1 MMAIMN
7 VLIKL
12 LLAIALAPLAS
23 GLITKIK
30 NNLRLRRGPDILQP
44 YRNLWKLFGKEEIV
58 PENSSWIF
66 RVTPFVVLAT
76 SVTAVL
82 LLPLTPLGPGLG
94 RVGDLLA
101 IIFILALGRFF
112 LALAALDAGS
122 SFGGIGSSREMFI
135 SSYVEPAACLVIFAL
150 YLAPGPLWSVAHLL
164 AGAALLIVVL
174 AETSRLPVDNQE
186 THLELTMVHEAMLLD
201 YSGPS
206 LALLELSA
214 QIKQLFWLCWLVGIV
229 CPLAVLPYAV
239 CLLILVL
246 VIALIEVGIAKY
258 RLFKVPDLIVFSVI
272 LALLAVVSALL
283 GV

>member
-1 MMAIMN
+1 MAIIN
-7 VLIKL
+7 IILRL
-12 LLAIALAPLAS
+12 LFLVALAPLAG

-30 NNLRLRRGPDILQP
+30 NNLRLRQGQGLLQP

-58 PENSSWIF
+58 PANSSWIF

-82 LLPLTPLGPGLG
+82 LLPLTPFGPGLG
-94 RVGDLLA
+94 RTGDLLA

-135 SSYVEPAACLVIFAL
+135 ASFVEPAACLVIFTL
-150 YLAPGPLWSVAHLL
+150 YLTPSPLWSIAHLL
-164 AGAALLIVVL
+164 AGAALLIVIL
-174 AETSRLPVDNQE
+174 AETARLPVDNQE

-201 YSGPS
+201 YSGPA

-214 QIKQLFWLCWLVGIV
+214 QIKQLFWLCFLVGVI
-229 CPLAVLPYAV
+229 CPLAILPYSA
-239 CLLILVL
+239 CLILLAL

>member
-1 MMAIMN
+1 MIVMN
-7 VLIKL
+7 KILWL
-12 LLAIALAPLAS
+12 ALAIGLAPLVS

-30 NNLRLRRGPDILQP
+30 NNLRLRQGQGVLQP

-58 PENSSWIF
+58 PANTSWIF
-66 RVTPFVVLAT
+66 RVTPFVVFAT
-76 SVTAVL
+76 SVAAVFFL
-82 LLPLTPLGPGLG
+82 S
-94 RVGDLLA
+94 GDLLT

-122 SFGGIGSSREMFI
+122 SFGGMGSSREMFI
-135 SSYVEPAACLVIFAL
+135 SSFAEPAACLVIFAL
-150 YLAPGPLWSVAHLL
+150 YLTPGSTWSLAHLL
-164 AGAALLIVVL
+164 AGLALLIVIL

-214 QIKQLFWLCWLVGIV
+214 QIKQLFWLCLLVGII
-229 CPLAVLPYAV
+229 CPLALLPYSF
-239 CLLILVL
+239 CLLSLII
-246 VIALIEVGIAKY
+246 VIAFIEVGIAKY
-258 RLFKVPDLIVFSVI
+258 RLFKVPDLLIFSII
-272 LALLAVVSALL
+272 LALLAIVSALL

>member
-1 MMAIMN
+1 MAILQAL
-7 VLIKL
+7 LI
-12 LLAIALAPLAS
+12 IALAPLAA

-30 NNLRLRRGPDILQP
+30 NNLRLRQGQGILQP
-44 YRNLWKLFGKEEIV
+44 YRNLWKLFGKEKII

-66 RVTPFVVLAT
+66 RATPFIVFAT
-76 SVTAVL
+76 SLTAAL
-82 LLPLTPLGPGLG
+82 LLPLG

-122 SFGGIGSSREMFI
+122 SFGGMGSSREMFI
-135 SSYVEPAACLVIFAL
+135 SSFVEPAACLIIFVI
-150 YLAPGPLWSVAHLL
+150 YLSPGSTWSLAHLL
-164 AGAALLIVVL
+164 AGLALLIVIL

-214 QIKQLFWLCWLVGIV
+214 QVKQLFWLCFLAGVIY
-229 CPLAVLPYAV
+229 PLALLP
-239 CLLILVL
+239 LLLF
-246 VIALIEVGIAKY
+246 VIAFIEVGIAKY

-272 LALLAVVSALL
+272 LALLGVVSALL
-283 GV
+283 RI